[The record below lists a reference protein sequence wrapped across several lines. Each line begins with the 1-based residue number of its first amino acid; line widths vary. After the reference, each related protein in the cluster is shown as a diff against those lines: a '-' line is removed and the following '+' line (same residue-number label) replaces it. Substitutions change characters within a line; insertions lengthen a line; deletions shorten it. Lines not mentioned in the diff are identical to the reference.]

1 MLMNTVVQVKLID
14 LMILFGLSLIL
25 MAVLITLLYIAARD
39 YYEWRRY
46 RSRPRKNRNRKE
58 NQENENLINL

>member
-1 MLMNTVVQVKLID
+1 MNTLVQVKVID

-39 YYEWRRY
+39 YYEWRKY
-46 RSRPRKNRNRKE
+46 KARPRKNRNRKE
-58 NQENENLINL
+58 KKDNENWIDI

>member
-1 MLMNTVVQVKLID
+1 MLMNTLVQVKLID

-46 RSRPRKNRNRKE
+46 RSRQRKNRNSKE
-58 NQENENLINL
+58 KKDNENWINL

>member
-1 MLMNTVVQVKLID
+1 MRMNTLVQVKLID

-58 NQENENLINL
+58 KNENEKWIDL

>member
-1 MLMNTVVQVKLID
+1 MKTLIEVKVAD

-39 YYEWRRY
+39 YYEWKKY
-46 RSRPRKNRNRKE
+46 RSRARKNRNRKE
-58 NQENENLINL
+58 KQDNEKWIDL